1 MSTQDP
7 AGKLVVARLSPG
19 GPASRAGVKA
29 GDLVLGVGATPVK
42 GLAEF
47 FRTVWRLGTAGVD
60 VPLTLSRGGEVI
72 HITVKSA
79 DRNDFLRKPKL
90 H

>member
-19 GPASRAGVKA
+19 APASRAGVKV
-29 GDLVLGVGATPVK
+29 GDQVVGVGGTRVSS
-42 GLAEF
+42 LAEL
-47 FRTVWRLGTAGVD
+47 FRTIWRLGPAGVD
-60 VPLTLSRGGEVI
+60 VPLTLSRGGDVLQ
-72 HITVKSA
+72 ITVKSA